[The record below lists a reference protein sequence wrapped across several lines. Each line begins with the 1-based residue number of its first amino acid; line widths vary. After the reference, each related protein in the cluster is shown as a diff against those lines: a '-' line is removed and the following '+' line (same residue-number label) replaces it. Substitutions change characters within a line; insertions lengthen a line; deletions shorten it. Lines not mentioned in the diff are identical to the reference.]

1 MMNATAGEGELLAP
15 VFALLGKRWTG
26 SLLALLLR
34 NGDARIAE
42 LRAAAPGLN
51 ERTLSGR
58 LCELVDAGLV
68 RRELTAGP
76 PLCVTYR
83 LTSAGTELGPALG
96 GFSRWAQA
104 HLPHAGGSHR

>member
-1 MMNATAGEGELLAP
+1 MVTSAAGESELLAP

-26 SLLALLLR
+26 SLLALLLD
-34 NGDARIAE
+34 GDARIAE

-83 LTSAGTELGPALG
+83 LTGAGRELGPALG
-96 GFSRWAQA
+96 GFHRWAQA
-104 HLPHAGGSHR
+104 HLPRAGGRDR

>member
-1 MMNATAGEGELLAP
+1 MVNGAVGEGELLAP

-26 SLLALLLR
+26 SLLAVLLR
-34 NGDARIAE
+34 GDARFAE

-51 ERTLSGR
+51 ERTLSSR
-58 LCELVDAGLV
+58 MCELVAAGLV

-83 LTSAGTELGPALG
+83 LTPAGAELGPAIG
-96 GFSRWAQA
+96 GFNRWAEA
-104 HLPHAGGSHR
+104 HLLRSGAAAQR